1 MERVEL
7 IPGITRNEAAALAY
21 FAMGV
26 SSEGGYG
33 GRNVAYQLS
42 FAGSTR
48 GNILRPVAGSRF
60 SIGTLQVDL
69 GQHPDVAGELMAAY
83 RAWSAAQAVPQPISA
98 GDVAG
103 WTELERMLSRDGSTI
118 RAEGGRNLSV
128 PIRQG
133 LDSFLESPQ
142 GVDFVHDRDLRQI
155 DHLLRADSTL
165 NRSALH
171 AIAGTRLYQDADAD
185 GRVRLAAIMLKLEN
199 QSGRAIYPRLVRRI
213 ERGELEGVD
222 AVERAIH
229 ARGDYV
235 STGVHHTL
243 EGTRTYLA
251 LRDATMENPLR
262 HAANEVLADPTIRP
276 TTLTASGN
284 GPSPSLA
291 EYHAVKTMFLQP
303 ATATRFLHALDR
315 GDSFAHGKI
324 ADRQPGFFASGDR
337 FAYWDGSGRG
347 HTGSDHWREVR
358 RDDIQRINHHDGVV
372 ELRERTAD
380 GEQTLLRID
389 RRAPPLRPSSAAS
402 LDREVHEQVAQAL
415 RPSMSANA
423 VERVTASV
431 MQATTSAGL
440 RQVRQVAASGDR
452 FIAWDGKPGD
462 PASRWCLVSIEQA
475 SRTPVEASLAA
486 IRCPS
491 STEPHHGL
499 HVPTPPVPHTA
510 AMQPAHG
517 SHPTI

>member
-291 EYHAVKTMFLQP
+291 EYHAVKTCSCSRLPRRASCMHSIAATVSRTARSPTDSLASSLR
-303 ATATRFLHALDR
+303 ATASPTGTEAA
-315 GDSFAHGKI
+315 GAIPVPTTGAK
-324 ADRQPGFFASGDR
+324 SG
-337 FAYWDGSGRG
+337 
-347 HTGSDHWREVR
+347 
-358 RDDIQRINHHDGVV
+358 
-372 ELRERTAD
+372 
-380 GEQTLLRID
+380 
-389 RRAPPLRPSSAAS
+389 
-402 LDREVHEQVAQAL
+402 
-415 RPSMSANA
+415 
-423 VERVTASV
+423 
-431 MQATTSAGL
+431 ATTSSASTITMAWSNCGNAPRMASRPCFASTAAL
-440 RQVRQVAASGDR
+440 HRCVRPA
-452 FIAWDGKPGD
+452 P
-462 PASRWCLVSIEQA
+462 PASTARYMSRW
-475 SRTPVEASLAA
+475 RR
-486 IRCPS
+486 RCG
-491 STEPHHGL
+491 HR
-499 HVPTPPVPHTA
+499 
-510 AMQPAHG
+510 
-517 SHPTI
+517 